1 MCLYSV
7 KEPKAEKKVHLCY
20 IIALNSI
27 SILLLIG
34 AIGRYVLFLL
44 LYHFIESGD
53 IGKYDDFLDC
63 KNVKELVGGYV
74 ESEKTCQKNADRDEI
89 ISLYKEGSISGKEA
103 RNRLTVLYGDDDEA
117 IEDAIERMYQGDHY
131 YDDDEEEDCDDD
143 EADYEASIYD
153 LADKIPDEDLRE
165 KILYKLE
172 QMGL

>member
-1 MCLYSV
+1 MFISV

-63 KNVKELVGGYV
+63 KNVKEEFFGKFDDIKKLGIEV
-74 ESEKTCQKNADRDEI
+74 KT
-89 ISLYKEGSISGKEA
+89 
-103 RNRLTVLYGDDDEA
+103 DD
-117 IEDAIERMYQGDHY
+117 
-131 YDDDEEEDCDDD
+131 
-143 EADYEASIYD
+143 
-153 LADKIPDEDLRE
+153 
-165 KILYKLE
+165 
-172 QMGL
+172 